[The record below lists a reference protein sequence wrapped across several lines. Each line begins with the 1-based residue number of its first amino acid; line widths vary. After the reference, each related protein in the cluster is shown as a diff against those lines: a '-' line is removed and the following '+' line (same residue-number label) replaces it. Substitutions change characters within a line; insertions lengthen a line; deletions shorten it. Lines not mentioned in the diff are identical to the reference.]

1 MVNIDISLE
10 GANGDIISLTD
21 SDIFILSNGALGF
34 GMPPVEVRI
43 DDSASDGGIHRFT
56 RRGIRELD
64 LPIVI
69 INSERSVVETE
80 LRRLSNLLSDRQ
92 GPTIIRATYSTGEIW
107 ELTGH
112 YVGGADAIWGDEQNM
127 FFARW
132 VIQFQ
137 CPNPY
142 WVRQQSESISIGTP
156 GAGRGLIGT
165 GRSLVELQVGSSQAI
180 GEIVLENNGDVDAYP
195 VWRFDGPMDYVT
207 LTNFDETK
215 SFSYEEPIL
224 EGESVIVDTFAGT
237 VVSATGVNKYA
248 NLAAAPKFFT
258 IPPGISDVTIEA
270 VGTDTNTLIS
280 LFFQPRKEIVH

>member
-10 GANGDIISLTD
+10 GANGDIINLTD

-92 GPTIIRATYSTGEIW
+92 GPTTIRATYSTGEIW

-237 VVSATGVNKYA
+237 VVSETGVNRYA
-248 NLAAAPKFFT
+248 NLGAAPKFFT
-258 IPPGISDVTIEA
+258 IPPGVSDVIIEA

>member
-92 GPTIIRATYSTGEIW
+92 GPTTIRATYSTGEIW

-237 VVSATGVNKYA
+237 VVSETGVNRYA
-248 NLAAAPKFFT
+248 NLGAAPKFFT
-258 IPPGISDVTIEA
+258 IPPGVSDVTIEA